1 MSDAS
6 GFFNELKRRNV
17 FRVAGAYAVVAWL
30 LIEVSDTIFP
40 RIGLPEW
47 SVTLVIALVALGFP
61 VALLLSWA
69 YELTPAGMKRTD
81 EVPAESSVAR
91 FGGRKLD
98 FVIIGVLVVAL
109 GWFAWDRFVTGGVAT
124 AEAGEAS
131 IAVLPFVNM
140 SSDEETDYFADG
152 VSEEILNLL
161 ARIEG
166 LRVAGRTSA
175 FRFKGHDEDLRIIG
189 DQLGVT
195 HILEGSVRRSGNQ
208 VRVTAQL
215 ILVENGFHLWSDAWD
230 RELTDIFA
238 VQDEIGRSVADALSI
253 RLGAANFSLPR
264 GTESVQAHDLAL
276 QARELLA
283 ARGAPNLVRAA
294 ELFGAAVER
303 DPDYSE
309 AWSGRAR
316 ALSLIWNYDPTS
328 DARTQASLAEEA
340 AQQALSAN
348 PENAEALSVLAYL
361 DDVVHWEWERAQQ
374 RLLRAIALAPNDA
387 EIANFAGDHFAARLD
402 VENMLAWERKAIELD
417 PLKAVNHSDLG
428 WRLVSIRRCDEA
440 VIQADRALA
449 LDPDFLM
456 GHDLRVVALACLG
469 RLDEA
474 RAAAQPIRN
483 TGEQAYADFMDA
495 VIAEIGGA
503 AGAEFE
509 GHDLRM
515 REHAEAGR
523 SAYWPAAVTADLAG
537 DPEAAA
543 TLLRRSFDAG
553 EAWVVNEV
561 WRRLP
566 EDWSDHPDI
575 QAALDRPG
583 LRELFEIRRRNL
595 AAWRDQEGVRP

>member
-1 MSDAS
+1 MGSL
-6 GFFNELKRRNV
+6 FNELKRRNV
-17 FRVAGAYAVVAWL
+17 VRVAAAYAVVAWL

-40 RIGLPEW
+40 RLGLPDW

-61 VALLLSWA
+61 LALFLSWA
-69 YELTPAGMKRTD
+69 YELTPAGVKRTE
-81 EVPAESSVAR
+81 EVPIQQSVTR
-91 FGGRKLD
+91 FTGRKLD

-109 GWFAWDRFVTGGVAT
+109 GWVAWDRFGPGNGTLANV
-124 AEAGEAS
+124 GEAS

-175 FRFKGHDEDLRIIG
+175 FKFKGHNEDLRVIG

-195 HILEGSVRRSGNQ
+195 HILEGSVRRAENQ

-238 VQDEIGRSVADALSI
+238 VQDEIGRAVADALSI
-253 RLGAANFSLPR
+253 RLGAADLSAPR
-264 GTESVQAHDLAL
+264 GTASAEAHDLAL

-294 ELFGAAVER
+294 ELFGAAVDM
-303 DPDYSE
+303 DPGYSE

-316 ALSLIWNYDPTS
+316 ALSVVWYYDPSS
-328 DARTQASLAEEA
+328 DARTHARLAEEA
-340 AQQALSAN
+340 AQRALSAN

-361 DDVVHWEWERAQQ
+361 DDLVHWEWERAQR

-387 EIANFAGDHFAARLD
+387 EIANFAGDHFMVRLD
-402 VENMLAWERKAIELD
+402 VENMLTWERKAVELD
-417 PLKAVNHSDLG
+417 PLRAFNHSDLG
-428 WRLVSIRRCDEA
+428 LALIRIRRCDEA
-440 VIQADRALA
+440 LLQAERALA
-449 LDPDFLM
+449 VDPDFFT
-456 GHDLRVVALACLG
+456 GHDLRVNALACLG
-469 RLDEA
+469 RFDEA
-474 RAAAQPIRN
+474 RAATQPIRA
-483 TGEQAYADFMDA
+483 TGNQAYADAMDA
-495 VIAEIGGA
+495 TIAMWGGA
-503 AGAEFE
+503 EESELE
-509 GHDLRM
+509 GHYLRI
-515 REHAEAGR
+515 REHVEAEQL
-523 SAYWPAAVTADLAG
+523 SYWFGAVTADRAG
-537 DPEAAA
+537 DPEMAA
-543 TLLRRSFDAG
+543 TWLNRSFEAG
-553 EAWVVNEV
+553 ESWVLADS
-561 WRRLP
+561 WLRLP
-566 EDWSDHPDI
+566 EDWSNHPDV

-595 AAWRDQEGVRP
+595 AAWREQEGLRP

>member
-69 YELTPAGMKRTD
+69 YELTPAGMKRTE
-81 EVPAESSVAR
+81 EVPAESSGTR

-175 FRFKGHDEDLRIIG
+175 FKFKGHDEDLRIIG

-503 AGAEFE
+503 AGSEFE

-566 EDWSDHPDI
+566 EDWSDHPDV